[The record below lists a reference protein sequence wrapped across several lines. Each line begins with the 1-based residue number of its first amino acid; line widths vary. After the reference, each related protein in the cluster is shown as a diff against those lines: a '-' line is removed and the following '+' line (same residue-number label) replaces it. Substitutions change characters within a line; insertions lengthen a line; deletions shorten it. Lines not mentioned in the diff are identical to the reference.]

1 MAAEEDNF
9 DIDIYGDGE
18 GEGEGV
24 MGNDGHMD
32 YKDDDEEVDFDL
44 GQDDLDLVPAEKPTV
59 KHEQESQQNLHVA
72 TPLQTDKI
80 ESQSQSQS
88 QPQVNGGENVASKS
102 QTIPAKP
109 PAPAPQQGTKRKE
122 SSDER
127 PLDAGA
133 TSALMI
139 SDLHWWTTEDDIRGW
154 TNDAGAE
161 EDLKDITFS
170 EHKVNG
176 KSKG

>member
-18 GEGEGV
+18 GEGEPDGV
-24 MGNDGHMD
+24 MGHDGQMD
-32 YKDDDEEVDFDL
+32 YNDDEEVTFDL
-44 GQDDLDLVPAEKPTV
+44 GQDDLEPAEEPIV
-59 KHEQESQQNLHVA
+59 KHDKESQHNA
-72 TPLQTDKI
+72 KSETPSQTDGT
-80 ESQSQSQS
+80 ESQSQ
-88 QPQVNGGENVASKS
+88 PHAQVNGRENGPSQS
-102 QTIPAKP
+102 QTIPPKP
-109 PAPAPQQGTKRKE
+109 PSAPAPQQGTKRKE

-127 PLDAGA
+127 PIDAGA
-133 TSALMI
+133 TNALMV

-154 TNDAGAE
+154 ANDAGAE
-161 EDLKDITFS
+161 DDLKDVTFS

>member
-1 MAAEEDNF
+1 MATEEDNF
-9 DIDIYGDGE
+9 DIDIYGE
-18 GEGEGV
+18 GEGEGDGV
-24 MGNDGHMD
+24 MGHDGHMD
-32 YKDDDEEVDFDL
+32 YNDDEEVNFDL
-44 GQDDLDLVPAEKPTV
+44 GQDDLAPVEDPAV
-59 KHEQESQQNLHVA
+59 KHDKEPQQNA
-72 TPLQTDKI
+72 QSETPSQTDKI
-80 ESQSQSQS
+80 ESRS
-88 QPQVNGGENVASKS
+88 QPQAQVNGREDGASQP
-102 QTIPAKP
+102 QTIPPKP
-109 PAPAPQQGTKRKE
+109 PSAPAPQQGTKRKE

-154 TNDAGAE
+154 ANDAGAE
-161 EDLKDITFS
+161 DDLKDVTFS

>member
-18 GEGEGV
+18 GEGEGDGA
-24 MGNDGHMD
+24 MGNDGQMD
-32 YKDDDEEVDFDL
+32 YKADDEEVDFDL
-44 GQDDLDLVPAEKPTV
+44 GQDDLDPAPAEKSTG
-59 KHEQESQQNLHVA
+59 KHDKEPQPNPHAA

-80 ESQSQSQS
+80 ESQSQ
-88 QPQVNGGENVASKS
+88 PHANGVEDGTSKS
-102 QTIPAKP
+102 QAIPAKP
-109 PAPAPQQGTKRKE
+109 PSAPAPQQGTKRKE

-154 TNDAGAE
+154 VNDGGAE
-161 EDLKDITFS
+161 EELKDITFS